1 MSSSN
6 SIKKIFENLGEGF
19 FSKKKNSESNQFEVL
34 KDDPNDVVFAKNLN
48 NSGGKFFYCKNE
60 KTIKKTLEKLI
71 DHLEITKLYCIDKN
85 LQKKLINLNMP
96 FEIDGVKDCQGI
108 ITTCEHVIADQGK
121 VLLSSEQ
128 IKNKKPYELPTE
140 LIIISYTSQIVQR
153 INDAMRA
160 ITKKYRQKNPSNIT
174 TIGNNSKKLNVI
186 VIEDF
191 KH

>member
-1 MSSSN
+1 MSTSN

-19 FSKKKNSESNQFEVL
+19 FSKKKSSKSNQFEVY
-34 KDDPNDVVFAKNLN
+34 KDDPNDVVFAKKLN

-60 KTIKKTLEKLI
+60 KNIKKTLEKLL

-85 LQKKLINLNMP
+85 LQKKLITLNIS
-96 FEIDGVKDCQGI
+96 FEIDSVKDCQGI

-128 IKNKKPYELPTE
+128 IMNKKPHNFPTE

-160 ITKKYRQKNPSNIT
+160 ITKKYRQKTPSNIT
-174 TIGNNSKKLNVI
+174 TIGNSSKKLNVI

-191 KH
+191 KN

>member
-6 SIKKIFENLGEGF
+6 SIKKIFENLGEAF
-19 FSKKKNSESNQFEVL
+19 FSKKKSLESNQFEVL
-34 KDDPNDVVFAKNLN
+34 KDDPNDVVFAKKLN

-60 KTIKKTLEKLI
+60 KNIKKTLEKLL
-71 DHLEITKLYCIDKN
+71 DHLEITKLYCIDKK
-85 LQKKLINLNMP
+85 LQKKLINLNIS
-96 FEIDGVKDCQGI
+96 FEIDSVKDCQGI

-128 IKNKKPYELPTE
+128 INNKKTHNFPTE

-160 ITKKYRQKNPSNIT
+160 ITKKYRQKTPSNIT
-174 TIGNNSKKLNVI
+174 TIGNSSKKLNVI